1 MAISNKDVR
10 KIFVTGLLLILLLVC
25 FLIIKTIA
33 LSIIGGMLLAYVF
46 IPIYRR
52 VQRIVVN
59 RNLAA
64 LLMCLIIL
72 IIIIVPLWIFVPI
85 IVEQVFKLFTITQSI
100 DFTQLVKTMFPT
112 SQAEFQEKIA
122 TTMIQFV
129 GNLTSG
135 ILNYLI
141 GILQNLPEV
150 LLNLAVILFVFFF
163 TLRDHEELGDFI
175 SGISPFK
182 KEKESVLIN
191 RFKGI
196 TSAIIYGYVI
206 VGIIQGLALGLG
218 LLIFGIP
225 NALTITILSIFA
237 SMLPMVGPWL
247 VYLPIVLFLI
257 VGGQVGIA
265 IGFGIYCVFFV
276 STIDNI
282 LRPYIV
288 ARKTGTSSVIVLIG
302 MIGGLFLF
310 KILGLILGP
319 LILSY
324 LILFL
329 RAYKDGTI
337 SDMFS
342 STE

>member
-1 MAISNKDVR
+1 MALSTKDVR
-10 KIFVTGLLLILLLVC
+10 RIFITGLLLVLLLLS
-25 FLIIKTIA
+25 FLILRTIA
-33 LSIIGGMLLAYVF
+33 LSIIGGLVLAYIF
-46 IPIYRR
+46 IPLYRR
-52 VQRIVVN
+52 VQKRVN
-59 RNLAA
+59 QRNISA
-64 LLMCLIIL
+64 LLMCFIVLVIIV
-72 IIIIVPLWIFVPI
+72 VPLWILMPI
-85 IVEQVFKLFTITQSI
+85 MVEQIFKLFTLTQSV
-100 DFTQLVKTMFPT
+100 DFSLLVKSIFPT
-112 SQAEFQEKIA
+112 SQIEFQEKL
-122 TTMIQFV
+122 TTIIIQFV
-129 GNLTSG
+129 GNFTSG
-135 ILNYLI
+135 IITYLI
-141 GILQNLPEV
+141 GFLQNLPVV
-150 LLNLAVILFVFFF
+150 LLNLAVIIFVFFF
-163 TLRDHEELGDFI
+163 ALRDHEELGDFV

-196 TSAIIYGYVI
+196 TSAIIYGYII

-225 NALTITILSIFA
+225 NALTLTLVSILA
-237 SMLPMVGPWL
+237 SMLPMIGPWL
-247 VYLPIVLFLI
+247 VYLPIVAILL
-257 VGGQVGIA
+257 VGGKVGVA
-265 IGFGIYCVFFV
+265 VGFAIYCIFFV

-302 MIGGLFLF
+302 MIGGLFVF
-310 KILGLILGP
+310 GALGLILGP

-337 SDMFS
+337 SEMFS

>member
-72 IIIIVPLWIFVPI
+72 IIILVPLWIFVPI

>member
-1 MAISNKDVR
+1 MALSNKDVR
-10 KIFVTGLLLILLLVC
+10 KIFVTGMLLLLLLFS
-25 FLIIKTIA
+25 FLVIKTIA
-33 LSIIGGMLLAYVF
+33 LSIVGGMILAYIF
-46 IPIYRR
+46 IPVYRR
-52 VQRIVVN
+52 IQRVVRH

-64 LLMCLIIL
+64 ILMCLTVL
-72 IIIIVPLWIFVPI
+72 IIIVVPLWIFAPI
-85 IVEQVFKLFTITQSI
+85 IVEQVFKLFTLTQSI
-100 DFTQLVKTMFPT
+100 DFTQVVKTLFPT
-112 SQAEFQEKIA
+112 SQPEFQQKVA
-122 TTMIQFV
+122 TTLIQFV

-135 ILNYLI
+135 IITYLI
-141 GILQNLPEV
+141 SFIQNLPTV
-150 LLNLAVILFVFFF
+150 LLNLAVVIFVFFF
-163 TLRDHEELGDFI
+163 SLRDHEEFGDFV

-196 TSAIIYGYVI
+196 TSAIIYGYII

-218 LLIFGIP
+218 LLVFGIP
-225 NALTITILSIFA
+225 NALTITILSVFA

-247 VYLPIVLFLI
+247 VYLPIVVLLI
-257 VGGQVGIA
+257 VGGNVGVA

-302 MIGGLFLF
+302 MIGGLFVFNLLR
-310 KILGLILGP
+310 IILGP

-337 SDMFS
+337 SDMFY

>member
-1 MAISNKDVR
+1 MALSNKDVR
-10 KIFVTGLLLILLLVC
+10 KIFVTGLLLILLIIS

-33 LSIIGGMLLAYVF
+33 LSVIGGLILAYIF
-46 IPIYRR
+46 IPLYRR
-52 VQRIVVN
+52 VQKRVN
-59 RNLAA
+59 QRNISAGI
-64 LLMCLIIL
+64 MCLIVVIIL
-72 IIIIVPLWIFVPI
+72 IVPLWILMPI
-85 IVEQVFKLFTITQSI
+85 MVEQVFKLFTLTQSV
-100 DFTQLVKTMFPT
+100 DFSLLVKTLFPT
-112 SQAEFQEKIA
+112 SQPEFQEKVT

-135 ILNYLI
+135 IITYLI
-141 GILQNLPEV
+141 GFLQNLPVV
-150 LLNLAVILFVFFF
+150 LLNLAVIIFVFFF
-163 TLRDHEELGDFI
+163 TLRDHEELADFV

-196 TSAIIYGYVI
+196 TSAIIYGYII

-218 LLIFGIP
+218 LLLFRIP
-225 NALTITILSIFA
+225 NALTITLVGILA

-247 VYLPIVLFLI
+247 VWLPITIFLI
-257 VGGQVGIA
+257 VGGKVGIA
-265 IGFGIYCVFFV
+265 IGFAIYCTLFV

-302 MIGGLFLF
+302 MIGGLFVF
-310 KILGLILGP
+310 NILGLILGP

-324 LILFL
+324 LVLFL